1 MKRRII
7 KIFRSFKSRI
17 LFSFLAFNAILL
29 LWICIYFFINKK
41 QSQLNLFSYHLT
53 QVQNKYSVSNSN
65 LDYFI
70 LSGFHQP
77 SFYATGNQKNID
89 LFLAEQSEI
98 KENLDQ
104 IKDEAQ
110 GNHINI
116 NGEIHDLIRLHN
128 SLADSAALLKTF
140 YFNKGY
146 KDWGTEGAMRDYAHY
161 LENYCHLGKVD
172 LLMLRRHEKDFIMR
186 QEQRYIDEF
195 NAVMDTQLI
204 KFATSPATLN
214 ALQQYRKNFNTLV
227 FYTRRL
233 SVNENDGLYGH
244 VQTIVTQLREHY
256 LSIETKVQKQTA
268 DLDRMF
274 RTMIIIISAVLLSA
288 ALVLTVL
295 ITNFLTRDIG
305 NLSKILTL
313 YVRSRFRDDDNQLDQ
328 LTSKITEVERLNKNF
343 IYLKHTLSI
352 TLSDLQLAV
361 KEEKK
366 ASANLESTISQLNL
380 HMQEVELQK
389 QEIENSEAK
398 LNAFFNSSASCHIMV
413 GTDLNII
420 AFNKAAVSFIKEL
433 NGKELVKGAY
443 ILLFLN
449 ETYIDTFI
457 DGYKDAMSGKFI
469 GEERLINTGSS
480 SSWWDISFVP
490 ALDKEGNIF
499 AISFNATNINEA
511 KTHTNKIKSQNE
523 ILLKIAHVQ
532 SHEVR
537 GPIATIMGI
546 MNLIKEE
553 ENFNMEYLS
562 LLEEAVYNFDQKIH
576 AIVDYTKQ
584 VS

>member
-1 MKRRII
+1 
-7 KIFRSFKSRI
+7 
-17 LFSFLAFNAILL
+17 
-29 LWICIYFFINKK
+29 
-41 QSQLNLFSYHLT
+41 
-53 QVQNKYSVSNSN
+53 
-65 LDYFI
+65 
-70 LSGFHQP
+70 
-77 SFYATGNQKNID
+77 
-89 LFLAEQSEI
+89 
-98 KENLDQ
+98 
-104 IKDEAQ
+104 
-110 GNHINI
+110 
-116 NGEIHDLIRLHN
+116 
-128 SLADSAALLKTF
+128 
-140 YFNKGY
+140 
-146 KDWGTEGAMRDYAHY
+146 
-161 LENYCHLGKVD
+161 
-172 LLMLRRHEKDFIMR
+172 
-186 QEQRYIDEF
+186 
-195 NAVMDTQLI
+195 
-204 KFATSPATLN
+204 
-214 ALQQYRKNFNTLV
+214 
-227 FYTRRL
+227 
-233 SVNENDGLYGH
+233 
-244 VQTIVTQLREHY
+244 
-256 LSIETKVQKQTA
+256 
-268 DLDRMF
+268 
-274 RTMIIIISAVLLSA
+274 
-288 ALVLTVL
+288 
-295 ITNFLTRDIG
+295 
-305 NLSKILTL
+305 
-313 YVRSRFRDDDNQLDQ
+313 
-328 LTSKITEVERLNKNF
+328 
-343 IYLKHTLSI
+343 
-352 TLSDLQLAV
+352 
-361 KEEKK
+361 
-366 ASANLESTISQLNL
+366 
-380 HMQEVELQK
+380 MQEVELQK

-469 GEERLINTGSS
+469 REERLINSGSS

-511 KTHTNKIKSQNE
+511 KIHTNKIKSQNE